1 MSLTTR
7 QAIGSL
13 IVFVLLLLG
22 LGIWNMIA
30 VLSDAE
36 PFGYGASGIALVAC
50 AGALGIL
57 VVLLLLLLIA
67 WQRTRAAVGTAL
79 RAGDGQPSLQKYW
92 IILLICGWVGTFWAL
107 TGIARGRH
115 WMDILV
121 GGAILLL
128 ALGSTYQIVRKQQ

>member
-57 VVLLLLLLIA
+57 QVV
-67 WQRTRAAVGTAL
+67 
-79 RAGDGQPSLQKYW
+79 S
-92 IILLICGWVGTFWAL
+92 
-107 TGIARGRH
+107 
-115 WMDILV
+115 
-121 GGAILLL
+121 
-128 ALGSTYQIVRKQQ
+128 